1 MFAITALVNLFN
13 IILSPVIIHTTPSSV
28 IIHLNKATV
37 VVEENNEEE
46 SEVESELD
54 TDSEDETSSHSSTIF
69 SVDDASSLCS
79 DESFYDEDAA
89 TNNKAEVAA
98 VEVKSAVPRY
108 VFSEWDGKDSE
119 KEPTIPFAV
128 EIVDLEYEYDAR
140 YLTTSAREEAQAR
153 SIKVVVKAVKA
164 ARVWETK
171 VPLRADQH
179 AAPYSNIRP
188 SRLGGMGR
196 SSRLRESWTEAD
208 VEAAVEVAFTPTW
221 SDEEED
227 TLPDLNDLQ
236 AFFTKRL

>member
-1 MFAITALVNLFN
+1 MFAITALINLFN

-79 DESFYDEDAA
+79 DESFYDEDAISS
-89 TNNKAEVAA
+89 KAEAV
-98 VEVKSAVPRY
+98 VEVKSAVPRH

-140 YLTTSAREEAQAR
+140 YLTASACEEAQAR
-153 SIKVVVKAVKA
+153 SIKVVAKAVKA

-171 VPLRADQH
+171 EPLRADQH
-179 AAPYSNIRP
+179 AAPYSNVRP

-208 VEAAVEVAFTPTW
+208 VEAVVEVAFTSTW
-221 SDEEED
+221 SDEED
-227 TLPDLNDLQ
+227 ALPDLHDLQ
-236 AFFTKRL
+236 AFFTKRV

>member
-1 MFAITALVNLFN
+1 MFAITALINLFN

-79 DESFYDEDAA
+79 DESFYDEDAISS
-89 TNNKAEVAA
+89 KAEAA
-98 VEVKSAVPRY
+98 VEVKSAVPRH

-128 EIVDLEYEYDAR
+128 EIGDLEYEYDAR
-140 YLTTSAREEAQAR
+140 YLTASAREEAQAR
-153 SIKVVVKAVKA
+153 SIKVVAKAVKA

-179 AAPYSNIRP
+179 AAPYSNVRP

-227 TLPDLNDLQ
+227 SLPDLNDLQ
-236 AFFTKRL
+236 AFFTNRA